1 MSGTTGLDATPARG
15 DRRVR
20 PGRRAGGEPVC
31 GPGFAAPDGAVA
43 EAASLAA
50 SATAPAGSSASPA
63 SVAAPASADHV
74 APPRRPLPPGGPLAL
89 DAEVRGRFTPVVPD
103 AGLGP
108 ASLDELLDYL
118 PDHTVRPAHPF
129 TAAHLHCPPDP
140 VATAADRLVGALN
153 PSQDSW
159 DQSAA
164 PAVIESCVLEAFS
177 TLAFGAP
184 GAGSVTSGGTESN
197 LLALSL
203 ARDAAIARVYG
214 QDAAESGIPAQ
225 AAGRLRILCSAVA
238 HFSLARAAAQ
248 LGLGERCVVPVPVG
262 PDHRMDPVLLA
273 DAARGV
279 AAAGQSVVAVVG
291 TAGTTDAGAFD
302 PLAECAR
309 VAREHGAWFH
319 VDAAYGGALL
329 LSDVRRPLLAGIEQA
344 DSASVDL
351 HKFGW
356 QPIPAGLLLTRDPDA
371 LAPISRRVA
380 YLSDLDDEQAGYPNL
395 LGRSLRTTRRADAV
409 KILAACRHHGR
420 DGYTEMIENCFA
432 LAAHAAVAVERHPE
446 LELAL
451 PPQLTTVLF
460 RYRARRGE
468 PDRVNAEARRMLL
481 AQGSAVLGR
490 TLLPGPGGAGPGGPG
505 SLRLKLTLLRPETTG
520 AELDELLG
528 LLVAAARA
536 CDGARP

>member
-1 MSGTTGLDATPARG
+1 MSGTTGLDAAPPRG

-20 PGRRAGGEPVC
+20 LAPRVDGEPV
-31 GPGFAAPDGAVA
+31 
-43 EAASLAA
+43 
-50 SATAPAGSSASPA
+50 
-63 SVAAPASADHV
+63 
-74 APPRRPLPPGGPLAL
+74 RRPLPPGGPAAL
-89 DAEVRGRFTPVVPD
+89 DAEVRGRFTPVLPD
-103 AGLGP
+103 TGLGR
-108 ASLDELLDYL
+108 ASLDDLLDYL

-140 VATAADRLVGALN
+140 VASAADRLVGRLN

-164 PAVIESCVLEAFS
+164 PAVIESCVLESFS
-177 TLAFGAP
+177 ALAFGAP

-197 LLALSL
+197 LLALLL
-203 ARDAAIARVYG
+203 ARDGAIARVYG
-214 QDAAESGIPAQ
+214 SDAAESGIPAP
-225 AAGRLRILCSAVA
+225 AAGKLRILCSAVA
-238 HFSLARAAAQ
+238 HFSIARAAGQ
-248 LGLGERCVVPVPVG
+248 LGLGEQCVVPVPVG
-262 PDHRMDPVLLA
+262 PDHRLDPGRL
-273 DAARGV
+273 
-279 AAAGQSVVAVVG
+279 AAAADRLTAAGETVAAVVG
-291 TAGTTDAGAFD
+291 TAGSTDAGALD
-302 PLAECAR
+302 PLAACAR
-309 VAREHGAWFH
+309 VARAHGAWFH

-329 LSDVRRPLLAGIEQA
+329 LSDVRRGLLAGIELA

-356 QPIPAGLLLTRDPDA
+356 QPIPAGLLLTRDPEA
-371 LAPISRRVA
+371 LAPLSRRVA

-420 DGYTEMIENCFA
+420 DGYTEMIERCFA
-432 LAAHAAVAVERHPE
+432 LAEYAAAAVERHPE

-460 RYRARRGE
+460 RYRARHGD
-468 PDRVNAEARRMLL
+468 PDRVNAEARRRLL
-481 AQGSAVLGR
+481 AEGRAVLGR
-490 TLLPGPGGAGPGGPG
+490 TVLPGPDGAGPGGPG

-520 AELDELLG
+520 DELDELLG
-528 LLVAAARA
+528 LLVDTARA